1 MNIRVLL
8 ASALTVASSYAIAL
22 EPKHLDIAVNAVV
35 AAPAFEYK
43 PIGEWGNSPVKLQF
57 KKDSQHFP
65 PVKHTAFL
73 KSPNGAVTVKYAGKT
88 PEFLDDNGKSV
99 GLRYIMSIN
108 GKKLPDDGSSV
119 QVLPAAEAAVGKEVD
134 FYFRPMTLINWV
146 ARPGTYTAQV
156 ELVFETE
163 PPL

>member
-22 EPKHLDIAVNAVV
+22 EPKQIDIAVNAVV

-43 PIGEWGNSPVKLQF
+43 PIGEWGNSPVKLQY
-57 KKDSQHFP
+57 KQDTRHFP
-65 PVKHTAFL
+65 PVKHAAFI
-73 KSPNGAVTVKYAGKT
+73 KSPNGAVTVRYAGKT
-88 PEFLDDNGKSV
+88 PEFLDSNGKSV
-99 GLRYIMSIN
+99 GLHYIMSIN
-108 GKKLPDDGSSV
+108 GYALPANGSSV
-119 QVLPAAEAAVGKEVD
+119 QVLPATEAAVGKEVD
-134 FYFRPMTLINWV
+134 FYFRPMTLVNWV
-146 ARPGTYTAQV
+146 GRPGTYTAQV